1 MHFTAK
7 YRHENDKRVKK
18 TPKNTNYYFYYYYYK
33 NMYVYFFLSDLK
45 NLQLEWLQLYDILY
59 YYITCMSN
67 ISTILNFFT
76 TVTRIIWKWIK
87 QSIWRVHL
95 MNLSNIDVKAVGL
108 NHFLLNC
115 LLALVWKDNPI
126 FAYFLS
132 SWWRWVTIE
141 GFCVVRI
148 DSFSDTL
155 TLSSCQK
162 K

>member
-1 MHFTAK
+1 MHLTAK
-7 YRHENDKRVKK
+7 YLHENDKRVKK
-18 TPKNTNYYFYYYYYK
+18 TPRTSITIFTTTINTCTCT
-33 NMYVYFFLSDLK
+33 FFLSDLK
-45 NLQLEWLQLYDILY
+45 KLQLQWLRLYDILY

-67 ISTILNFFT
+67 TSTMLNFFT

-95 MNLSNIDVKAVGL
+95 MNLSNTDVKAVGL

-115 LLALVWKDNPI
+115 LLAVVWKDNPI

-132 SWWRWVTIE
+132 SWWRWVTIK

-148 DSFSDTL
+148 DSFDDTL

>member
-1 MHFTAK
+1 
-7 YRHENDKRVKK
+7 
-18 TPKNTNYYFYYYYYK
+18 
-33 NMYVYFFLSDLK
+33 MYVYFFLSDLK
-45 NLQLEWLQLYDILY
+45 KLQLQWLRLYDILHVY
-59 YYITCMSN
+59 YYIYITCMSN
-67 ISTILNFFT
+67 TSTMLNFFT

-115 LLALVWKDNPI
+115 LLAVVWKDNPI

-141 GFCVVRI
+141 GFCVMRI
-148 DSFSDTL
+148 DSFDDTL
-155 TLSSCQK
+155 AFSSCQK